1 MWPEAESNCRPLVY
15 NTQIFISI
23 VKAMLRTKIKPM
35 IICLGDSHSSVF
47 SKEERI
53 IAQWPDK
60 EFRLLSKFK
69 PVRIGPATAYNLN
82 KKIDLLNS
90 VLNRT
95 FYLRTS
101 FVLFCFGEVDIRAH
115 IIKQSQLQKR
125 DAELIIK
132 ECVDRYIST
141 VLEVKPIR
149 KIRKS
154 IFAPIASWSMEKP
167 YSGPSFGTNI
177 ERNNITRLF
186 NKYLEKKC
194 LENNIIF
201 ISIFEEMLNKDGST
215 NADFLDDYGT
225 GIHLNQ
231 KSMPLILKKLKEKN
245 LIR

>member
-1 MWPEAESNCRPLVY
+1 
-15 NTQIFISI
+15 
-23 VKAMLRTKIKPM
+23 M

-53 IAQWPDK
+53 ISQWPEK

-82 KKIDLLNS
+82 KKVELLNS

-95 FYLRTS
+95 FYFRTS
-101 FVLFCFGEVDIRAH
+101 YVLFCFGEVDIRAH
-115 IIKQSQLQKR
+115 IIKQSELQKI
-125 DAELIIK
+125 DVELIIK

-141 VLEVKPIR
+141 VVEVKPIR

-154 IFAPIASWSMEKP
+154 IFAPIASWSVKKP

-177 ERNNITRLF
+177 ERNNVTRIF
-186 NKYLEKKC
+186 NEYLKKKC
-194 LENNIIF
+194 LENNITF
-201 ISIFEEMLNKDGST
+201 ISIFDEMLNEDGST
-215 NADFLDDYGT
+215 NVDFLDDYGT

-231 KSMPLILKKLKEKN
+231 LSMPMIIQKLKDN
-245 LIR
+245 HMIY